1 MSQNKNNY
9 KKKVYH
15 FLNTGN
21 YSGAENV
28 VINIA
33 LLVDDFEHVY
43 VSPSGPIND
52 ILEEF
57 DIRHIIIDKLSV
69 KSTYQIIKE
78 DKPDIVHAHDF
89 RASIIIGINEKHIH
103 QYGGRL
109 ISHIHNNDPRMR
121 KYGLLALLYRM
132 SITKFDD
139 IVVVSNPVIDEY
151 VFSEYLRKQS
161 NIVVLKNIVN
171 EEVINKKVQLGLG
184 SNSSDLIFVGR
195 LTEQKDPLKFLEI
208 VKLVS
213 NAIPQVKAKMIG
225 EGPLRREVE
234 EYIETSQLSN
244 NVEMLGF
251 INNPYPYIN
260 ASKIGVS
267 TSLWEGF
274 GLSVLEEQ
282 LLGKPVVATPVGG
295 VPDLITSQS
304 GMLSNSTQEMADE
317 IVKLLTNN
325 EYLTEKS
332 NKAKENAIV
341 INNISK
347 FIQDLRILYGK

>member
-57 DIRHIIIDKLSV
+57 DIRHIIIDQLSV

-78 DKPDIVHAHDF
+78 NKPDIVHAHDF
-89 RASIIIGINEKHIH
+89 RASIIIGINEKYIH

-132 SITKFDD
+132 SINKFDD

-151 VFSEYLRKQS
+151 VFSEYLRKRS
-161 NIVVLKNIVN
+161 NIIVLKNIVN

-184 SNSSDLIFVGR
+184 SNSTDLIFVGR

-213 NAIPQVKAKMIG
+213 NVIPQVKAKMIG

-274 GLSVLEEQ
+274 GLSILEEQ

-295 VPDLITSQS
+295 VPSLITSQS
-304 GMLSNSTQEMADE
+304 GMLSSSTQEMAEE
-317 IVKLLTNN
+317 IVKLLTDN

>member
-9 KKKVYH
+9 KKVYH

-57 DIRHIIIDKLSV
+57 GIRHIIIDQLSV
-69 KSTYQIIKE
+69 KSTYQIIKK

-121 KYGLLALLYRM
+121 KYSLLALLYRM

-151 VFSEYLRKQS
+151 VFRKYLRKRS
-161 NIVVLKNIVN
+161 NIVVLKNIIN
-171 EEVINKKVQLGLG
+171 EEVINKKLQLGQG
-184 SNSSDLIFVGR
+184 PNSTDLIFVIR
-195 LTEQKDPLKFLEI
+195 LTEQTDPLKFLEI

-213 NAIPQVKAKMIG
+213 NVIPQVKAKMIG
-225 EGPLRREVE
+225 EGPLRKEVE
-234 EYIETSQLSN
+234 EYIETSQLSH

-295 VPDLITSQS
+295 VPSLITKQS
-304 GMLSNSTQEMADE
+304 GMLSSSTQEMAEE
-317 IVKLLTNN
+317 IVKLLTDN

-332 NKAKENAIV
+332 NKARENAIV